1 MSGLDF
7 TAFLKKIFIRVR
19 WMGWVWLP
27 APFSLFTGEAAARV
41 WHHCSTLKTSC
52 SDAAILH
59 TPLGLSRQ
67 TMSISGWIGG
77 RVPQFLTCSP
87 LPLSLPRISL
97 GNLSIRTVTPLWA
110 GTSPATLCCIYVLSP
125 AQEGLWRFACAT
137 SQPLENP
144 LNLLSK
150 SNLSLIMTLSSFQ
163 KCSSNV
169 CPGDMIRERVTL
181 KDTWIEIYVSNCF
194 STCLPFFLQ
203 WSLRMHLL
211 HLSDH
216 QNYTYGSLLIYLDT
230 TKGVTKMADCF

>member
-1 MSGLDF
+1 MDGLGLVACPLF
-7 TAFLKKIFIRVR
+7 SIYR
-19 WMGWVWLP
+19 W
-27 APFSLFTGEAAARV
+27 SCCSARV

-77 RVPQFLTCSP
+77 LVPQFLTCSP

-125 AQEGLWRFACAT
+125 AQEELWRFACAT

-163 KCSSNV
+163 KCSIITVFAIQSG
-169 CPGDMIRERVTL
+169 P
-181 KDTWIEIYVSNCF
+181 S
-194 STCLPFFLQ
+194 
-203 WSLRMHLL
+203 LL
-211 HLSDH
+211 HRSFI
-216 QNYTYGSLLIYLDT
+216 T
-230 TKGVTKMADCF
+230 